1 MIAFVKKNSWKNI
14 LLLGLLLLFEVSIH
28 PLGFGPDRKIHDPA
42 VYRLDDSTYLSGDW
56 YTEMSLESGVYP
68 FYAKLVNMWHILPL
82 SEEPWRLLLYIAS
95 IIVLYVSLIRIST
108 LFSASIFIVPIVA
121 IFHAIVMLTAPP
133 IWLYGPFMQID
144 GGLAPRSIGMALSF
158 LSLFF
163 LLKGA
168 RILPWAILGIATL
181 IHVSN
186 SLIVFTLFFL
196 VWIGMQFHFNGFFEK
211 RYWLGLI
218 RKSFASLAVYIL
230 AGGWFAL
237 FVAFQHKDGVG
248 MLPTEKF
255 IWTWIYFRAPYMALP
270 LMPWKA
276 WLLFGLH
283 IASLFFAWYFLR
295 QRFRDERRVML
306 DFLGLIGVGA
316 VVYFFLFYVFAF
328 ILPWMPGF
336 QFYSIRVIYFL
347 HFSAYLFTALLL
359 VLWCRDWMVGKFF
372 FGKNIKNAY
381 LRGVLLGSAV
391 SIILIVLFYSYP
403 GRKFFQQSVPNIRA
417 SWDRVANSE
426 SRKLRVS
433 QSPVDRYLIA
443 NQKPFLAPPNW
454 YGSASYLP
462 SVASFKTFGFTM
474 PGMAEWY
481 TRMNDVSRG
490 DLERTFQLQRQSGH
504 FEAVTIDWR
513 TVYSGLSVSD
523 ILLLAEKYNF
533 KLFLSYGNLA
543 YPFVVVAKDADYVLY
558 RVSQ

>member
-196 VWIGMQFHFNGFFEK
+196 AWLCLEWKVKYVFDAQ
-211 RYWLGLI
+211 YWFTLA
-218 RKSFASLAVYIL
+218 RKSLLAAGVYIVS
-230 AGGWFAL
+230 GGWFAL
-237 FVAFQHKDGVG
+237 YVAHLGRGVSAG
-248 MLPTEKF
+248 LPTEKF
-255 IWTWIYFRAPYMALP
+255 IWAWIYFRAPYMALP

-328 ILPWMPGF
+328 IFPWMPGF
-336 QFYSIRVIYFL
+336 QFYSIRVVYFL
-347 HFSAYLFTALLL
+347 HFVAYLFTALLL
-359 VLWCRDWMVGKFF
+359 VLWCQDWMVGKFF
-372 FGKNIKNAY
+372 FGKNIKSVY

-417 SWDRVANSE
+417 SWNRVANSE
-426 SRKLRVS
+426 NRKLRVS

-443 NQKPFLAPPNW
+443 DQKPFLAPPNW

-462 SVASFKTFGFTM
+462 GVASFKTFGFTA

-481 TRMNDVSRG
+481 ARMNDVSRG
-490 DLERTFQLQRQSGH
+490 DLERTFQLQKQSGH